1 MWLTG
6 ATRKAMI
13 KEKLVEMLIKSAMSF
28 EDETYRFY
36 VRCMEEESD
45 PRISGLFEKLA
56 EEELVHKA
64 RLESILTT
72 DLENILSAEEPD
84 LPEEIDL
91 PEVVKK
97 GIPPAQDKAVDVL
110 ATALEHEISSRNFYV
125 LLSKRSALSV
135 LKKTFRFL
143 ASQEERH
150 IEQIRSIL
158 GELQD

>member
-1 MWLTG
+1 
-6 ATRKAMI
+6 MI

-36 VRCMEEESD
+36 VSCMEKESD
-45 PRISGLFEKLA
+45 PRISGLFGKLA
-56 EEELVHKA
+56 EEELIHKA

-91 PEVVKK
+91 PKLVKK

-158 GELQD
+158 DELQE